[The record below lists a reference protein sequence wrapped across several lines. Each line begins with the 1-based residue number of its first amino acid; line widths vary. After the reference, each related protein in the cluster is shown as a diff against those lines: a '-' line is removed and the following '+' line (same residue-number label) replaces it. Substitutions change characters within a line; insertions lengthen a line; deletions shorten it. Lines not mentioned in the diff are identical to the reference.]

1 MQTDPVKTA
10 KYLLLLG
17 LLLALPS
24 HAHPLWPEFQIAVRV
39 NGLNTPARQYRD
51 DTALLLTGTMPPKP
65 IDEQNNIVSYGTII
79 AVQQKEIDTLQA
91 QLYNIKFLLKLLAK
105 SDSVDVHRP

>member
-1 MQTDPVKTA
+1 MPGNRHS
-10 KYLLLLG
+10 YILILLLNLF
-17 LLLALPS
+17 AS
-24 HAHPLWPEFQIAVRV
+24 QVCAQPLWPEFQIAVRV

-51 DTALLLTGTMPPKP
+51 DTAPPLTIPPKP
-65 IDEQNNIVSYGTII
+65 IDEQNNIVSYETII